1 MRLPRN
7 WKSVLNQF
15 LKNLYEFSDDRIC
28 VFWKKKI
35 QSYFLIMIIFLHI
48 SILLTVIILTSI
60 NTHFLDENNFPFMI
74 TLADSS
80 LLKLLE
86 RDLKGVA

>member
-1 MRLPRN
+1 MFYRKKNP
-7 WKSVLNQF
+7 VL
-15 LKNLYEFSDDRIC
+15 
-28 VFWKKKI
+28 VFNDLFFA
-35 QSYFLIMIIFLHI
+35 YL
-48 SILLTVIILTSI
+48 ILLRVITLTSI
-60 NTHFLDENNFPFMI
+60 NIYFLDENNFSFMI